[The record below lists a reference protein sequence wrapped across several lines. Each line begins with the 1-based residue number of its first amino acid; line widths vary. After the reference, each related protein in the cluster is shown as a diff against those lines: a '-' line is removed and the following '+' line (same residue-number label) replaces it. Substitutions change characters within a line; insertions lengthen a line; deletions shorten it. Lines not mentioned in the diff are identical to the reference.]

1 VQADAEDFLQQITEN
16 IEGQLDALYESV
28 TVEKKQ
34 ELADAVTLTVTRIAD
49 RINKDVNL
57 YLAPETVI
65 KFE

>member
-1 VQADAEDFLQQITEN
+1 MQADAEDFLQQITEN

-34 ELADAVTLTVTRIAD
+34 ELADAVTLTVTRITD
-49 RINKDVNL
+49 KINKDVNL

>member
-1 VQADAEDFLQQITEN
+1 MQADAEDFLQQITEN

-34 ELADAVTLTVTRIAD
+34 ELADAVTLTVTRIKD
-49 RINKDVNL
+49 KINKDVNL
-57 YLAPETVI
+57 YLAPETVL

>member
-1 VQADAEDFLQQITEN
+1 MQSDAEDFLQQITEN

-34 ELADAVTLTVTRIAD
+34 ELADAVTLTVTRITD
-49 RINKDVNL
+49 RIIKDVNL
-57 YLAPETVI
+57 YLTPETVL

>member
-1 VQADAEDFLQQITEN
+1 MQSDAEDFLQQITEN

-34 ELADAVTLTVTRIAD
+34 ELADAVTLTVTRISD
-49 RINKDVNL
+49 RITKDVNL